1 MSKQLRVL
9 RQHNPVISRV
19 DAQRRIYALNSAP
32 LIELDDWLDAYRHT
46 WNARIDALTQQ
57 DAR

>member
-1 MSKQLRVL
+1 
-9 RQHNPVISRV
+9 
-19 DAQRRIYALNSAP
+19 LNSAP
-32 LIELDDWLDAYRHT
+32 LAELDDWLDAYRHT